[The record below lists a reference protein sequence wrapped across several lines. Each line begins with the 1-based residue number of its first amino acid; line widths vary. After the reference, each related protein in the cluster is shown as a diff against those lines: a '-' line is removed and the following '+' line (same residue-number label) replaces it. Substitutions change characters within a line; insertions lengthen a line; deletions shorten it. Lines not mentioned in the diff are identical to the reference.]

1 MVGKRSLTALCCA
14 SALLLTGA
22 GTALAADDGVPVRGA
37 RRGHRPEPGRRRLR
51 RRALRRGRVQARRRT
66 TASILLNVFATSRG
80 DRRAEGRGLQDRPHD
95 RGLQHRLDPHGAAP
109 GGPRRGGARRRPRRE
124 RHAQER
130 HEVPGQVRRP
140 DPGRHGHPARE
151 HLHRRGRPVRRH
163 HDGALPLRRGVQQ
176 VDQDHRHHHGHRP
189 DPGAHLRGRRRR
201 LQHDRGQHGPL
212 RRHRS
217 DAGLLHVP
225 PAADPPPGGRHRRQD
240 DPHRHRG
247 DRGRRRRPA
256 SRPSTSPSGSART
269 SRRTSPGSRTSRSS
283 RTTWT
288 RPRTGRT
295 STRSPRRTR
304 T

>member
-1 MVGKRSLTALCCA
+1 MIGKKSLTALCCA
-14 SALLLTGA
+14 SALLLSGA
-22 GTALAADDGVPVRGA
+22 GTAFAADDGASFEKLVEVTVPNQDAVDYC
-37 RRGHRPEPGRRRLR
+37 
-51 RRALRRGRVQARRRT
+51 RRALRRRRVQARRGRRHR
-66 TASILLNVFATSRG
+66 AQRLR
-80 DRRAEGRGLQDRPHD
+80 DRRGAGLPEGRRLHHRPHD
-95 RGLQHRLDPHGAAP
+95 RGFQHRLDPHGAAP

-124 RHAQER
+124 RHAQGHQVR
-130 HEVPGQVRRP
+130 GQVRRP

-151 HLHRRGRPVRRH
+151 HLHRRGRPVGRH
-163 HDGALPLRRGVQQ
+163 DDGALPLRRGVQQ
-176 VDQDHRHHHGHRP
+176 VDQDHRQLHGVGP
-189 DPGAHLRGRRRR
+189 DPGAHLRGCRRR
-201 LQHDRGQHGPL
+201 LHDHGGQHGPL

-225 PAADPPPGGRHRRQD
+225 PAAHPPPRGRHRRQD
-240 DPHRHRG
+240 RSASPP
-247 DRGRRRRPA
+247 RRPRAARRPA
-256 SRPSTSPSGSART
+256 SRPSPSPSGSARI